1 MSLSKETLMK
11 KSGTIPF
18 NHAAVFTLAE
28 IKAAATAFD
37 RGESNVFEA
46 LDAIV
51 VAMEAYRAARKA
63 AGHRGRRRD
72 AA

>member
-1 MSLSKETLMK
+1 MK

-18 NHAAVFTLAE
+18 HHAAVFTLAE
-28 IKAAATAFD
+28 IKAAANAFD

-51 VAMEAYRAARKA
+51 VAMVAYQAARNA
-63 AGHRGRRRD
+63 AGHPGRRRD